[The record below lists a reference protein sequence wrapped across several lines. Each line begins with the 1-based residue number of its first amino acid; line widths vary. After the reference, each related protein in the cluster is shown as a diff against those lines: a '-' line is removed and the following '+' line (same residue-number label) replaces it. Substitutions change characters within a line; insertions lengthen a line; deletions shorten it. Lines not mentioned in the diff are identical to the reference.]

1 MHMWFHSQLEKNS
14 LTISKLK
21 MPRAHMQALLFT
33 LYFFLD
39 AVKIIRYAQLLQS
52 HDDQYLTYLPQI
64 DL

>member
-1 MHMWFHSQLEKNS
+1 MSGFVPNLKKKS
-14 LTISKLK
+14 LTICKLK

-52 HDDQYLTYLPQI
+52 HDDQFLTYLPQI